1 MALTEFILQNKW
13 IILFYL
19 LISVFIYSN
28 RKKFDIQ
35 GNIVFLYRT
44 NFGLKFIDKISGKYK
59 ELVKIIGLTGIG
71 IGFIGLITI
80 SVMLIQNIFSLL
92 FNPNAVPGVGL
103 VVPGVHI
110 PGSPIFIP
118 FWSGIIALFFVVLV
132 HEFGHG
138 IVARSH
144 GLKIKSSGFGMFA
157 IFPIAFVEPDEETLK
172 KEKDYVQYSTFA
184 AGPFFNILLAALA
197 AILLFFIFLP
207 AQQNLTEPT
216 GFSITSVQEGFPAQA
231 AGMKANEIIT
241 GINGIKTLTVQE
253 FSEEISLIRPG
264 ETITIQTKDNEYMI
278 TTTQHPDEPTKAYI
292 GILGLQD
299 QRDFTGTSAL
309 SKTLFAILL
318 WIKELTQWIFV
329 LSFGIGLANLL
340 PLGPVDGGRMLQIAL
355 HKLFG
360 DKNKGD
366 RLWKQI
372 SLLFLL
378 ILAINIFFPIIKTI
392 FGNVV

>member
-1 MALTEFILQNKW
+1 
-13 IILFYL
+13 
-19 LISVFIYSN
+19 
-28 RKKFDIQ
+28 
-35 GNIVFLYRT
+35 
-44 NFGLKFIDKISGKYK
+44 
-59 ELVKIIGLTGIG
+59 
-71 IGFIGLITI
+71 
-80 SVMLIQNIFSLL
+80 
-92 FNPNAVPGVGL
+92 
-103 VVPGVHI
+103 
-110 PGSPIFIP
+110 
-118 FWSGIIALFFVVLV
+118 
-132 HEFGHG
+132 
-138 IVARSH
+138 
-144 GLKIKSSGFGMFA
+144 
-157 IFPIAFVEPDEETLK
+157 
-172 KEKDYVQYSTFA
+172 
-184 AGPFFNILLAALA
+184 
-197 AILLFFIFLP
+197 
-207 AQQNLTEPT
+207 
-216 GFSITSVQEGFPAQA
+216 
-231 AGMKANEIIT
+231 MKANEIIT